1 MRIFYLLSTLSLLV
15 ACSDSEMVSD
25 CTSVCDVITGN
36 CHTLNLNDTI
46 YIKNPVYGIDV
57 KDSKGK
63 RLGRLLYRDSIVN
76 QLNKEINLYD
86 VSGNRELI
94 TGRKIFS
101 QNCLTCHTSPKNPMN
116 IELIEGDV
124 EFITCN
130 NVELFYSEK
139 GKEHWPEKLLS
150 VRNRDPLKA
159 CLSHQQMIKN

>member
-1 MRIFYLLSTLSLLV
+1 MRIIYLLSTLSLLV

-63 RLGRLLYRDSIVN
+63 RLGRLLYTDSVIN

-94 TGRKIFS
+94 IGSQIFS
-101 QNCLTCHTSPKNPMN
+101 QNCLSCHTSPKNPMN

-139 GKEHWPEKLLS
+139 GKEHWRYNLLS
-150 VRNRDPLKA
+150 VKNREALSAFISHKQRN
-159 CLSHQQMIKN
+159 KN